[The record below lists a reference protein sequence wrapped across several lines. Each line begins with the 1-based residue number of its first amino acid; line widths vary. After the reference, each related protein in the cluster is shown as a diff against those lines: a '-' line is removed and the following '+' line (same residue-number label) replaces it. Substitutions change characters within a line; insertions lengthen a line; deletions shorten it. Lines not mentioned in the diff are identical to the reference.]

1 MITAVRVA
9 ASTGVAKITLLKRTA
24 SRKADGYDNL
34 IEGIVDRARKDLFGN
49 NFDLKI
55 DAMDFYRSAWFEFL
69 TGLDGEEI
77 LQKLLK

>member
-24 SRKADGYDNL
+24 SRKADCYDYL
-34 IEGIVDRARKDLFGN
+34 IEGIVHKAAQDLLSKNRK
-49 NFDLKI
+49 LKI
-55 DAMDFYRSAWFEFL
+55 DAMDFFRSAWFEFL

-77 LQKLLK
+77 IQKLLQ